1 MMEKMLFDVLKESVY
16 EIFGFDKFIIT
27 HQGRQAE
34 HFISQHLI
42 KKGQYVLNNMYFTTT
57 RFHQEY
63 VGGIFVDLI
72 VKEAHIPQS
81 LYPFKEI
88 LILKQL
94 KVLLKKKVLK
104 I

>member
-1 MMEKMLFDVLKESVY
+1 
-16 EIFGFDKFIIT
+16 
-27 HQGRQAE
+27 
-34 HFISQHLI
+34 
-42 KKGQYVLNNMYFTTT
+42 MYFTTT

-63 VGGIFVDLI
+63 AGGIFVDLI

-81 LYPFKEI
+81 LYPFKGI